1 MSDYTFSFII
11 ENITLHLFIR
21 NHILNVKIFLLAN
34 NKAIKAVK
42 THFKTDDQTFFL
54 AITILDRYLKFA
66 PQVLNMRVILGKPN
80 DRKGLKDNYQ

>member
-42 THFKTDDQTFFL
+42 THFKTDDQNAL
-54 AITILDRYLKFA
+54 NSSSYVYIQQAVYSLIVLKTS
-66 PQVLNMRVILGKPN
+66 
-80 DRKGLKDNYQ
+80 